1 MRGAGTA
8 AAPGGRAQAILE
20 SLIDERRRLRGDRDD
35 ASLLE
40 ANRIAIMYWQQQ
52 LERTRTGAPRRAR
65 PEV

>member
-1 MRGAGTA
+1 V
-8 AAPGGRAQAILE
+8 QAILE

-35 ASLLE
+35 SLLE
-40 ANRIAIMYWQQQ
+40 ANRIAIVYWQQE

>member
-1 MRGAGTA
+1 V
-8 AAPGGRAQAILE
+8 QAILE

-40 ANRIAIMYWQQQ
+40 ANRIAIIYWQQQ
-52 LERTRTGAPRRAR
+52 LERTRTGAPRRTR